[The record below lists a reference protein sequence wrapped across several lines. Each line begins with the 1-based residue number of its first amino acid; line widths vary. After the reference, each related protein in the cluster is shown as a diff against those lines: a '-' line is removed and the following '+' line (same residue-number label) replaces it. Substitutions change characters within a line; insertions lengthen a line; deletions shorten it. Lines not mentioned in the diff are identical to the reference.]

1 VAYEIDKRRVDQICT
16 ATMREF
22 GQGNFNHGE
31 ILVGLAE
38 AIGRITV
45 DVCTNLIQMGE
56 CVDIVNDH
64 LRRTI
69 AAGAKAKGYVMDTES
84 GNG

>member
-1 VAYEIDKRRVDQICT
+1 
-16 ATMREF
+16 MREF
-22 GQGNFNHGE
+22 GQGNFSHGE

-45 DVCTNLIQMGE
+45 DACTNLVQMGE
-56 CVDIVNDH
+56 CVDVVHDH

-69 AAGAKAKGYVMDTES
+69 AAGAKAKGYIMDS
-84 GNG
+84 ADVG